1 MSWWRTGRIFFRL
14 KVEFWLFSSLL
25 GRYSVTSIWR
35 PPECEALI
43 ITLQYQYYCVKNL
56 EFQYQNWRSRFKH
69 LDSMMLGS
77 TVWCYC
83 VSSPLLLHYSVA
95 LPSLPIIAHA
105 NSVGCPLS
113 FHLIQV
119 HRLSPVRCLHA
130 FLIARYRSTFFLI
143 ESGIG
148 YFINPQLLN
157 FDWRVFLCLINLW
170 FVVVY

>member
-1 MSWWRTGRIFFRL
+1 MHSSPIMKTPQGRMSWWRTGRIFFRF
-14 KVEFWLFSSLL
+14 KVEFLHFSSLD
-25 GRYSVTSIWR
+25 RYSVTSIWR
-35 PPECEALI
+35 PPWVWGTKNNTTVPILLCEEFGISISKLAL
-43 ITLQYQYYCVKNL
+43 T
-56 EFQYQNWRSRFKH
+56 

-83 VSSPLLLHYSVA
+83 VSSPLLLYYSVA

-130 FLIARYRSTFFLI
+130 FLIAIVLHS
-143 ESGIG
+143 S
-148 YFINPQLLN
+148 
-157 FDWRVFLCLINLW
+157 
-170 FVVVY
+170 